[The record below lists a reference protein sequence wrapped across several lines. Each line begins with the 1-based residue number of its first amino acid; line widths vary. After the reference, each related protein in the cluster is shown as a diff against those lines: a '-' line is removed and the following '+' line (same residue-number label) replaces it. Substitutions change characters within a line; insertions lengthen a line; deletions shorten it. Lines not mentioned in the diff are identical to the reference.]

1 MLTRREFG
9 KRVIGA
15 VPTVALAGGLGIT
28 TMGLSCGSIWT
39 DIENY
44 VPIGIE
50 AFEEVL
56 SLLDPALL
64 TAISGIIK
72 DVQAAFTALTG
83 AITNYENAPAAN
95 KTTLVG
101 KITTAINA
109 LISALQS
116 FWSAAN
122 LPDGS
127 LAQTIEGVLQLI
139 ISTLAAFLP
148 LIGGVLLAA
157 SKKLPRTI
165 PIIPRTKAQLKQ
177 AQFKKDCN
185 AIFTTHG
192 YPNQVY

>member
-1 MLTRREFG
+1 MQTRRQFG
-9 KRVIGA
+9 KTILGA
-15 VPTVALAGGLGIT
+15 APTVALAGGLGIT
-28 TMGLSCGSIWT
+28 TMGLSCGSIWS

-50 AFEEVL
+50 AFDEVL
-56 SLLDPALL
+56 SLLDPTLL

-72 DVQAAFTALTG
+72 DVQAGFTALIG
-83 AITNYENAPAAN
+83 AITNYENAPAST

-116 FWSAAN
+116 FWSATN

-148 LIGGVLLAA
+148 LIGGVLLAT
-157 SKKLPRTI
+157 KKLARVI

-177 AQFKKDCN
+177 TQFKKDCGT
-185 AIFTTHG
+185 IFTSHG